1 VSEPHEQ
8 LEARNPVNMVQSQ
21 RKLDDVLLEIK
32 EQDEESKEWI
42 KDQQIDESKEEIKE
56 KELVPVVR

>member
-1 VSEPHEQ
+1 
-8 LEARNPVNMVQSQ
+8 MVQSQ

-32 EQDEESKEWI
+32 EQDEESKEGI

-56 KELVPVVR
+56 KEFVPVVR